1 MGKYNLPIDEGKYF
15 YKYCNSMNHSFQAQL
30 IALQWIWNWIIVFF
44 INQNLQNV
52 CYNYDDGLN
61 MVIWFINM
69 AQDSTYLVCF
79 NAAYVKTYSPKL
91 LILFV
96 HEWADMRLQH
106 ERRVRVMGEQ
116 NCVCD
121 EQALENHFFLINVHA
136 WTNFHSSFKSW

>member
-1 MGKYNLPIDEGKYF
+1 
-15 YKYCNSMNHSFQAQL
+15 
-30 IALQWIWNWIIVFF
+30 
-44 INQNLQNV
+44 
-52 CYNYDDGLN
+52 
-61 MVIWFINM
+61 M

-96 HEWADMRLQH
+96 HECADMRLQH

-136 WTNFHSSFKSW
+136 